1 MTKGLTYAGPRDK
14 NFKTGVLFPT
24 GIRISIGCQNL
35 RPEDLLPS
43 SAHRDANIVS
53 RIFLNIEPEGAG
65 KIASQLLQY
74 HQRGYDETAITKII
88 IDTLAPFD
96 YLVNPDDSTIV
107 TSLCRDKWKPNQKG
121 PVVSEERGYTYDWEI
136 EPDMTYMASI
146 NIFDQNVRE
155 ALQETK
161 LGDFLAESYGV
172 CPYLTVEYKCTE
184 KGGKD
189 SIAVNQM
196 AVASVIW
203 IHQRKLLKDA
213 LKSSDTEPLQ
223 HYSIKINATD
233 FQVWVTKF
241 DGKKYIVQ
249 MVGTDQL
256 HHNGIENYIKWWNAI
271 HAWGLGPNAQSFKR
285 DIETLLENMQ
295 RNEHEA
301 TTSAGREASEPAS
314 NGDTNEVPSR
324 PTEEAT
330 DECTNQPTVTDAS
343 PGRPKKR
350 KAADLGM
357 TPPLS
362 DEQTQ
367 RGARD
372 A

>member
-24 GIRISIGCQNL
+24 GIYISEGCQDL

-43 SAHRDANIVS
+43 SAHRDASIVS
-53 RIFLNIEPEGAG
+53 NTFLNIEPERGG
-65 KIASQLLQY
+65 KIASELLQY

-88 IDTLAPFD
+88 THTLAPFD

-107 TSLCRDKWKPNQKG
+107 TSLCRDKWKPYQKG

-155 ALQETK
+155 ALRETR
-161 LGDFLAESYGV
+161 LGDFLAESHGV

-189 SIAVNQM
+189 SIALNQM

-203 IHQRKLLKDA
+203 LHQRKQLKDA
-213 LKSSDTEPLQ
+213 LKSSDTGPLQ

-241 DGKKYIVQ
+241 DGKKYIFQ
-249 MVGTDQL
+249 MVDRDQFRR
-256 HHNGIENYIKWWNAI
+256 NGIENYVKWWNAI
-271 HAWGLGPNAQSFKR
+271 HTWGLGPNAQSFKR

-295 RNEHEA
+295 HNEQEA
-301 TTSAGREASEPAS
+301 TTAASREASEPAS

-324 PTEEAT
+324 PTEEAA
-330 DECTNQPTVTDAS
+330 DECTNQPTVTEAR

-350 KAADLGM
+350 KAANLGM

-362 DEQTQ
+362 EEQTQ

>member
-14 NFKTGVLFPT
+14 DFKTSILFPT
-24 GIRISIGCQNL
+24 GIYIREGCQDL

-43 SAHRDANIVS
+43 SAHRDASIVS
-53 RIFLNIEPEGAG
+53 KIFLNIEPERGG
-65 KIASQLLQY
+65 RIASELLQY
-74 HQRGYDETAITKII
+74 YQRGYDETAITKII

-241 DGKKYIVQ
+241 DGKKYIFR
-249 MVGTDQL
+249 MVDRDQFRR
-256 HHNGIENYIKWWNAI
+256 NGIENYVKWWNAI
-271 HAWGLGPNAQSFKR
+271 HTWGLGPNAQSFKR
-285 DIETLLENMQ
+285 DIETLLENTQ
-295 RNEHEA
+295 HNEQEA
-301 TTSAGREASEPAS
+301 TTGASREASEPAS

-330 DECTNQPTVTDAS
+330 DECTNQPTVTEAR

-350 KAADLGM
+350 KAANLGM

-362 DEQTQ
+362 EEQTQ